1 MVCDLLQITSLT
13 TKANDYVFESERK
26 DFEDIKSTCDE
37 FMEKNPGSH
46 ASAVNDPGN
55 CFNSSTIAF
64 LTKRVE
70 LTDRVCFDVLFIFSL
85 SFFHTATVGTCG

>member
-26 DFEDIKSTCDE
+26 YFQNIHSNCDE

-46 ASAVNDPGN
+46 ASAVNDPRN
-55 CFNSSTIAF
+55 CFTSFRIVFRDKVRRAHRSSMF
-64 LTKRVE
+64 
-70 LTDRVCFDVLFIFSL
+70 
-85 SFFHTATVGTCG
+85 